1 MTSMIE
7 ARWTRWWNEQF
18 GRVRAEGRMEGM
30 AEGRTEGMAEGL
42 EHQRAMLR
50 RQAERKFDPAT
61 GRELARRLADVADAG
76 RLARA
81 GDWIIDCDTGAALL
95 ERFDNGRH

>member
-1 MTSMIE
+1 MSTFVE
-7 ARWTRWWNEQF
+7 
-18 GRVRAEGRMEGM
+18 RVREWEEDLVHQGMEQ
-30 AEGRTEGMAEGL
+30 GL
-42 EHQRAMLR
+42 EQGLVRGIEQQRERGLDDQRAMLR

-61 GRELARRLADVADAG
+61 GRELARRLAGVTDAG

-95 ERFDNGRH
+95 ERFDNGRE